1 MSNIIFIN
9 AEEGQFTYNRTIDL
23 QTTETKKELSLGVR
37 SELYCAKGLDVVKV
51 KFFLRI
57 NAKKEQLLSYDI
69 TLAFKVNGWKE
80 KIDLINTQ
88 DIPTLQSVSD
98 MLNIAVG
105 FMRGALYIY
114 EKNTPLQGLNLPIL
128 SLEELVKNIKVNIQ
142 EIE

>member
-1 MSNIIFIN
+1 MNDIIFIN

-23 QTTETKKELSLGVR
+23 QATETKKELSLGVR
-37 SELYCAKGLDVVKV
+37 SELYCVKGLDVVNV
-51 KFFLRI
+51 KFFLI
-57 NAKKEQLLSYDI
+57 IIAKEEQLLAYDI

-80 KIDLINTQ
+80 TIDSMDAQ
-88 DIPTLQSVSD
+88 EIPTLQSVSD
-98 MLNIAVG
+98 MLNVAVG

-128 SLEELVKNIKVNIQ
+128 SLEELVKNIKVNIR

>member
-37 SELYCAKGLDVVKV
+37 SELYCAKGLDVVKL

-80 KIDLINTQ
+80 KIDSINTQ